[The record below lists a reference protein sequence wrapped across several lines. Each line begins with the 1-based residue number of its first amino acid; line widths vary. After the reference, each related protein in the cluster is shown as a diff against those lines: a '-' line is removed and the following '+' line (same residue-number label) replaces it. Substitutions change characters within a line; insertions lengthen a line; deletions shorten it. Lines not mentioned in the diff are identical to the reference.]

1 MERNECSFELEA
13 LKKLYEAEAEK
24 LTVSLLKGATWEE
37 VKDQRK
43 LVTDLAIAVHKKKH
57 SNSNPAETSMR
68 KDL

>member
-13 LKKLYEAEAEK
+13 LKQLYEAEAEK
-24 LTVSLLKGATWEE
+24 LTLSLLNGASWEE

-43 LVTDLAIAVHKKKH
+43 LVTDLAIAIHKMKH
-57 SNSNPAETSMR
+57 ANSNPAETSLR

>member
-1 MERNECSFELEA
+1 MERNLCSFELEA
-13 LKKLYEAEAEK
+13 LKKLYETEAEK
-24 LTVSLLKGATWEE
+24 LTVSLLNGATWEE

>member
-1 MERNECSFELEA
+1 MERNQCSFELEA

-24 LTVSLLKGATWEE
+24 LTVSLLNGATWEE

-57 SNSNPAETSMR
+57 SSSNPAETSMR

>member
-1 MERNECSFELEA
+1 MERNLCSFELEA

-24 LTVSLLKGATWEE
+24 LTVSLLNGATWEE

>member
-1 MERNECSFELEA
+1 MERNQCSFELEA

-24 LTVSLLKGATWEE
+24 LTVSLLNGATWEE